1 MIYVTGD
8 IHANPE
14 RLGMDAL
21 TQRGIHMNPE
31 DYVIV
36 CGDFGIPWV
45 GESDETD
52 HKWLEWLAQ
61 LPYTV
66 LFVDG
71 NHENFDQLCRYPVK
85 SWSGGRVH
93 ELRPNLY
100 HLLRGEVFTL
110 EDQTFFTFGGAKS
123 TDKAQRWPGVSWW
136 PQEEASAENFDNAAK
151 NLTAH
156 DFTVD
161 YVITHTAPAR
171 FVDQVADMSQ
181 WIDGC
186 KTSQLL
192 SGLEELMTYKKWYFG
207 HFHVDYIRDD
217 SVAAWMYQDVVPI
230 EKK

>member
-1 MIYVTGD
+1 M
-8 IHANPE
+8 
-14 RLGMDAL
+14 
-21 TQRGIHMNPE
+21 
-31 DYVIV
+31 
-36 CGDFGIPWV
+36 
-45 GESDETD
+45 
-52 HKWLEWLAQ
+52 EWLAQ

-71 NHENFDQLCRYPVK
+71 NHENFDQLYRYPVK
-85 SWSGGRVH
+85 SWSGGRIH
-93 ELRPNLY
+93 ELRSNLY

-110 EDQTFFTFGGAKS
+110 EDRTFFTFGGAKS

-171 FVDQVADMSQ
+171 FVDQVADMAQ
-181 WIDGC
+181 RIEGC

-207 HFHVDYIRDD
+207 HFHVDYIRDG
-217 SVAAWMYQDVVPI
+217 SVAAWMYQDIVPI

>member
-1 MIYVTGD
+1 MAPG
-8 IHANPE
+8 
-14 RLGMDAL
+14 
-21 TQRGIHMNPE
+21 RG
-31 DYVIV
+31 
-36 CGDFGIPWV
+36 V
-45 GESDETD
+45 GR
-52 HKWLEWLAQ
+52 KL
-61 LPYTV
+61 
-66 LFVDG
+66 
-71 NHENFDQLCRYPVK
+71 
-85 SWSGGRVH
+85 
-93 ELRPNLY
+93 
-100 HLLRGEVFTL
+100 
-110 EDQTFFTFGGAKS
+110 
-123 TDKAQRWPGVSWW
+123 
-136 PQEEASAENFDNAAK
+136 NAAK

>member
-8 IHANPE
+8 IHANPA

-21 TQRGIHMNPE
+21 AQRGIHMKPE
-31 DYVIV
+31 DYIIV

-45 GESDETD
+45 GESNETD

-85 SWSGGRVH
+85 SWSGGRIH

-110 EDQTFFTFGGAKS
+110 EGQTFFTFGGAKS

-171 FVDQVADMSQ
+171 FVDQVADMAQ
-181 WIDGC
+181 WIEGC

-207 HFHVDYIRDD
+207 HFHVDYIRDG
-217 SVAAWMYQDVVPI
+217 SVAAWMYQDIVRI